1 MTYEFAVEVFGITS
15 VVIMVVSYAL
25 EHISPVFIA
34 IFSIGCVLAATYALL
49 LGSIPFVIAEGIW
62 AIIAF
67 RRWLHT
73 KSAI

>member
-1 MTYEFAVEVFGITS
+1 MTYDFAVEIFGITS
-15 VVIMVVSYAL
+15 IIIMVTSYAL

-49 LGSIPFVIAEGIW
+49 LGSIPFVVAEGIW

-73 KSAI
+73 RNVI